1 MTIASLLIGT
11 FASQVIF
18 VLLKV
23 FFINSLDLDNW
34 VVMTV
39 FFLALIIT
47 TIAVIRRMGILN
59 YIESI
64 FLVVVWFITTLIV
77 DVAITAQ
84 IVGYDIYKTWYYWL
98 TFVAIILAM
107 MIFHKKL
114 HVQVRHSNK

>member
-34 VVMTV
+34 VVMTA
-39 FFLALIIT
+39 FFIALIIT

-64 FLVVVWFITTLIV
+64 FLVVVWLITTLIV
-77 DVAITAQ
+77 DVAITVQ
-84 IVGYDIYKTWYYWL
+84 VVGYDIYKTWYYWL

-114 HVQVRHSNK
+114 HVQVRQSNK